1 MRQTEKI
8 RQGRMLAGRI
18 GSSLAMLATLA
29 LLVACGVGGSGGGSS
44 GGDAAT
50 LACSLQ
56 TEGIEID
63 VIRALLTCT
72 VADAPA
78 SDSAFTVHYSVTDTH
93 GQTRQV
99 PGLCHGA
106 LRAGAGT
113 CSVSF
118 SVVVPQALGKPSVA
132 GETEPDQRPLGP
144 VTPRQQSGTP
154 ISGPF
159 PTYVPQG

>member
-1 MRQTEKI
+1 
-8 RQGRMLAGRI
+8 MLAGRI
-18 GSSLAMLATLA
+18 GSSLALVAALA
-29 LLVACGVGGSGGGSS
+29 LLVACGAGGSGGASS
-44 GGDAAT
+44 GGGAAT

-56 TEGIEID
+56 TEGIDID
-63 VIRALLTCT
+63 VIRTLLTCT

-78 SDSAFTVHYSVTDTH
+78 RDTAFTVHYSVTDGH
-93 GQTRQV
+93 GQTRQI

-113 CSVSF
+113 CVVRF

-154 ISGPF
+154 GSGPF

>member
-1 MRQTEKI
+1 
-8 RQGRMLAGRI
+8 MLARRV
-18 GSSLAMLATLA
+18 GSGLALLAALA
-29 LLVACGVGGSGGGSS
+29 LLVACGAGGSGGASS
-44 GGDAAT
+44 GDAAT

-56 TEGIEID
+56 TEGIEVD
-63 VIRALLTCT
+63 VIRTRLTCT

-78 SDSAFTVHYSVTDTH
+78 SDTAFTVHYSVTDTH

-99 PGLCHGA
+99 PGPCHGA

-113 CSVSF
+113 CTVSF

-154 ISGPF
+154 ISSPF
-159 PTYVPQG
+159 PTDIPNA